1 MGESPSPQSSRI
13 PFAAR
18 LNSGV
23 RSLEMSPFF
32 RKILLVLA
40 GLLIA
45 AGITYYPWTYI
56 DHFTGEASSV
66 YGMSAVIWAPA
77 ALIIGIFSGA
87 AFVFALWPRKPRV
100 QPPAKP
106 VESYRERSS
115 FDA

>member
-1 MGESPSPQSSRI
+1 MSPS
-13 PFAAR
+13 
-18 LNSGV
+18 
-23 RSLEMSPFF
+23 F
-32 RKILLVLA
+32 RKIMLVLA

-87 AFVFALWPRKPRV
+87 AFVFVLWPRKPRT
-100 QPPAKP
+100 PPPIKP
-106 VESYRERSS
+106 VESSRDRSS
-115 FDA
+115 FEA